1 MRDKIVDR
9 CKVICGGVS
18 EDCIMDNTRHLDCIA
33 DMVINKTSGISLL
46 LGKALREYPNEAAEE
61 IRDAMTILKELSNW
75 VKYLQVTR
83 NLKQL
88 NALQSNAGI
97 SDVRKVTRYPLP
109 DVYEKYISMKVTLP
123 GRSIP
128 VSIIDF
134 CQRGAQF
141 KSPDPIEP
149 GIATTCTLS
158 TQFNIKKEVHCSMT
172 VKYCSPRD
180 GGYLIGAHVTEVDD
194 SSDFNFFNNI
204 YNFIIEIQK
213 EGHHF
218 GG

>member
-1 MRDKIVDR
+1 MGDKIVDR
-9 CKVICGGVS
+9 CKVICGGIS
-18 EDCIMDNTRHLDCIA
+18 ESCFMDNTRHLDCIA

-46 LGKALREYPNEAAEE
+46 LNRALREDPDEASEN
-61 IRDAMTILKELSNW
+61 IRNAITILKELSNW

-88 NALQSNAGI
+88 NALHSNAGI
-97 SDVRKVTRYPLP
+97 SDCRKVARYPLP
-109 DVYEKYISMKVTLP
+109 EMYEKYISMKVTLP

-134 CQRGAQF
+134 CQRGSQF
-141 KSPDPIEP
+141 RSAEPIEP
-149 GIATTCTLS
+149 GSIITCTLS

-180 GGYLIGAHVTEVDD
+180 GAYLIGAHVTDVDD
-194 SSDFNFFNNI
+194 SSEFNFFNNI
-204 YNFIIEIQK
+204 YDFIIEIQK
-213 EGHHF
+213 EGRHF